1 MTLKNGDRI
10 TGTILKVDTKPDDK
24 TKTVL
29 LIKTEFAG
37 DVMVQWDAVT
47 SIVAQ
52 EPLHLM
58 LKDGQTVV
66 GPVTTVDGKFEVTT
80 ATTGKLAAP
89 KDAL

>member
-1 MTLKNGDRI
+1 MLGVSARGDQVTLKNGDRI
-10 TGTILKVDTKPDDK
+10 TGTILKVDAKPDDK

-37 DVMVQWDAVT
+37 DVMVQWDAVA
-47 SIVAQ
+47 SFVAP

-66 GPVTTVDGKFEVTT
+66 GPVTTVSPRASSSG
-80 ATTGKLAAP
+80 
-89 KDAL
+89 